1 MPVELLMYRRGEAL
15 IAAAPRDKAEIERL
29 PVRGVVTV
37 TASQRP
43 HQALIGWYRS
53 LLHRLVEMTGMWPTE
68 DQAHRQ
74 LLIRCGYCEAI
85 VLNGQG
91 DVRAIPVSTA
101 EWDGTDWTRYI
112 DVLMAKLA
120 TDIIPEISD
129 SDLRESVEAMAG
141 MTFEQATKAGAV

>member
-1 MPVELLMYRRGEAL
+1 MYRRGEAL
-15 IAAAPRDKAEIERL
+15 IAAAPRDKVEIERL

-37 TASQRP
+37 TASQKP
-43 HQALIGWYRS
+43 NQALIGWYRA

-74 LLIRCGYCEAI
+74 ILVRCGYMESLI
-85 VLNGQG
+85 ISRDG
-91 DVRAIPVSTA
+91 DMRATPVSTA
-101 EWDGTDWTRYI
+101 DWGAEDWTRYI

-129 SDLRESVEAMAG
+129 QSLRESVEAMAG
-141 MTFEQATKAGAV
+141 MSFEQATKEVA